1 MLLSPSVFWRWLP
14 WAMVWS
20 FSTLPGAFAEPRATA
35 EYEVK
40 ATFLYNFG
48 RFVHWPQDQLGDS
61 TTPFLLCILGE
72 DPFGRLIDEIAAG
85 RSVQDRRLAV
95 KRMNSAVEAS
105 RCHVLFISRSER
117 ANLDRILKTIDGKS
131 VLIVSEIDDFLERGG
146 IINFRLERKDV
157 RFDINVTAA
166 ERRKLKISSQLL
178 RHAVK
183 VVGRPQEG

>member
-1 MLLSPSVFWRWLP
+1 
-14 WAMVWS
+14 MVWS
-20 FSTLPGAFAEPRATA
+20 FSTLPGAFAGPGTTAEQRTTA

-48 RFVHWPQDQLGDS
+48 RFVRWPQDQWGDS

-72 DPFGRLIDEIAAG
+72 DPFGRLIDQMVAG

-131 VLIVSEIDDFLERGG
+131 VLIVSEFDDFLERGG
-146 IINFRLERKDV
+146 IINFRLDRKNV

-166 ERRKLKISSQLL
+166 ESRKLKISSQLL

>member
-1 MLLSPSVFWRWLP
+1 MTVKVPEVVAQPS
-14 WAMVWS
+14 M
-20 FSTLPGAFAEPRATA
+20 TA

-40 ATFLYNFG
+40 AGFLYNFG
-48 RFVHWPQDQLGDS
+48 KFVRWPQEELRDS
-61 TTPFLLCILGE
+61 TAPFLLCILGE
-72 DPFGRLIDEIAAG
+72 DPFGRLIDQMVAG

-146 IINFRLERKDV
+146 IINFRLDRKNV
-157 RFDINVTAA
+157 RFDINVAAA

-178 RHAVK
+178 RHAMK
-183 VVGRPQEG
+183 IVGRPQEG